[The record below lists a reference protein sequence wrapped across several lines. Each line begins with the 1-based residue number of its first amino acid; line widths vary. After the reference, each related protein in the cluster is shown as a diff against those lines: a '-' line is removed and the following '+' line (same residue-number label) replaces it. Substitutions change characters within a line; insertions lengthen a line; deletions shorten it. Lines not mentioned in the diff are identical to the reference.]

1 MEERGQPGLGDD
13 LVERIDRAVVG
24 VEALDVRVQLE
35 ALHAVVAD
43 QPLRLLHRPDALVR
57 IDRGERDEHV
67 RIRRRDLG
75 DLLVRHRRTP
85 GHRLRVDREDDR
97 RELALAVVGRDVL
110 RGRQR
115 VLAEVRGSCRAP
127 VRPHAVLARA
137 ADLRVDV
144 DVDRLDG

>member
-1 MEERGQPGLGDD
+1 MSTS
-13 LVERIDRAVVG
+13 G
-24 VEALDVRVQLE
+24 V
-35 ALHAVVAD
+35 
-43 QPLRLLHRPDALVR
+43 
-57 IDRGERDEHV
+57 
-67 RIRRRDLG
+67 RRRDLG
-75 DLLVRHRRTP
+75 DLLVRHRRAP

-115 VLAEVRGSCRAP
+115 VLAEVPRRRCAP
-127 VRPHAVLARA
+127 LRPQPVLARA